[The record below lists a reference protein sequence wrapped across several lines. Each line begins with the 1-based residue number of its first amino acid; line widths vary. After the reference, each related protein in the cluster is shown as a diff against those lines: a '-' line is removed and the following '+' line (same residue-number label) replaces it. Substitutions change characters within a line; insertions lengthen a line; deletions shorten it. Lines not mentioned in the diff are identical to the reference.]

1 MTLPRISGAAYLLDK
16 SAGISSRRTAA
27 RVAKHWGYRK
37 FGHAGTLDPDA
48 TGLLIVLMGKA
59 TRLSRFLLSSVKTY
73 SFGIELG
80 IRTDTDDTSGRI
92 LERKPVQDISEKDIH
107 RITGNYTGFI
117 KQKVPD
123 YSAVKIDGRRAY
135 SMAREGLKPSTPVR
149 EVHAENWKLEEF
161 LGSKIRFSVTVS
173 SGTYIRAFARDIG
186 NELGTGGAAF
196 DIRRTS
202 VGAFSVEEASRENDD
217 EKAMLSMSDILR
229 EYDRIV
235 LDEEQRKTVLHGG
248 RLKGKLIGTIA
259 LMDEYD
265 NLLAVAEGDGNIL
278 KPLCVFAGY

>member
-1 MTLPRISGAAYLLDK
+1 LTLSRIAGAAYLLDK
-16 SAGISSRRTAA
+16 SAGISSRRTASK
-27 RVAKHWGYRK
+27 VAKHWGYRK

-59 TRLSRFLLSSVKTY
+59 TRLSRFFLSARKTY

-80 IRTDTDDTSGRI
+80 IRTDTDDTSGNI
-92 LERKPVQDISEKDIH
+92 LERKPVPNIMENDL
-107 RITGNYTGFI
+107 RRVAGNFTGNI

-149 EVHAENWKLEEF
+149 DVYAENWKLEKF
-161 LGSKIRFSVTVS
+161 LGSKVHFSVTVS

-202 VGAFSVEEASRENDD
+202 VGAFSVEEASRENDNGRS
-217 EKAMLSMSDILR
+217 MLSMSEILR
-229 EYDRIV
+229 EYDRMM
-235 LDEEQRKTVLHGG
+235 LDEEQSQTVLHGG
-248 RLKGKLIGTIA
+248 KLKGKLVGTVA
-259 LMDEYD
+259 LLDKDD
-265 NLLAVAEGDGNIL
+265 NLLAIAEGDGNIL
-278 KPLCVFAGY
+278 KPLCVFTGC